1 MKLKDSSVPDKA
13 STDRCYAPSSLLD
26 VQAKEDSMVPLQQ
39 CHADSFPSLS
49 TGENTETENSSSVQ
63 LSEVEKRTT
72 TLQSGLTAS
81 QAELVTLQGQY
92 DEEKMSR
99 REDVAGVMVAD
110 VQQASMRVEATQID
124 VDCVRKELD
133 RRGTGGQT
141 GSRTSERR
149 GMERAGLEMILAE
162 QDREIIRLKEEVQR
176 LQLTLQEAEESTANQ
191 IAQLEGQLTSRTED
205 IERLQAKLQSQQD
218 YECIKTELRIFRALK
233 GASLNGFMSQE
244 KEQDLCPLSKT
255 GLVEDRDSL
264 LSPSIENLT
273 GPVIEDVEVK
283 REAQTPEGL
292 YISYDGRCSSSS
304 KPPLPCQGTSP
315 LSLSPNSLS
324 PHPPLLT
331 PLIKTEASPTAS
343 LTEDTFGLP
352 ETSQSSEDAGIG
364 EGPLSTYLWEVEGLS
379 GAKEPL
385 ETSEIAIQV
394 KEQLLKHNIGQRVFG
409 HYVLGLSQ
417 GSVSEILSRPKP
429 WSKLTLKGKESFLR
443 MKHFLSNEHNVL
455 ALRSIQVQQRGNII
469 PRIRSPET
477 GSDEIIK
484 NILEQ
489 ANKEIQRGYDETG
502 SPKCFS
508 YGLGSE
514 CTTVSSRSSGNG
526 SCDSEV
532 TIKDIL
538 EQARREMLTQ
548 QQEET
553 LQEVKRF
560 QVKHEDTSDQNTQH
574 LHQSPFSMLSPT
586 DFVQNIIR
594 KVKREISDFADYS
607 DSHWSAGSSAASPPL
622 TCVSP
627 SLVSTTSFCSP
638 FTQTGQESA
647 PKCWPLP
654 AVSHRLSKKQ
664 EVQEVLLGD
673 REEHPLAVVKVKVEL
688 SAEEEEPVQPEGVEN
703 VSPAAV
709 SITHPLKPSIP
720 PLSPD
725 NTYMHQQVDTASLTR
740 QVKQKLAQNG
750 ICQRTF
756 GEKVLGLSQ
765 GSVSDI
771 LSRPKP
777 WSKLTQKGK
786 EPFIRMQLWLLGQ
799 NLNQPPPNSSPSQER
814 YPVTNRSQSLVK
826 EPTRLI
832 LESIKENQQPS
843 QGPHSLPQPVP
854 SELDIQ
860 HLAALSPEL
869 DTLSITKKVKEV
881 LTNNN
886 LGQRLF
892 GDMVLG
898 LTQGSV
904 SDLLARP
911 KPWSKLSLKG
921 REPFIRMQLWLK
933 DPQNVEKLR
942 EIKKMDLRA
951 CMKRHYNSVSATMD
965 RDSLGAPSDM
975 PSMQDPSVLGV
986 TKKPRVL
993 LSTHDKDVLKKA
1005 YQVEPYPSQ
1014 KTVESLSLQLGL
1026 RTNTVSNWFHNYR
1039 SRMRREVEDVG
1050 LINVSMTPSQ
1060 NPIQHC
1066 SLSTNMHVVVIKQE
1080 TPELSESEEEM
1091 TKDSMQ
1097 QSKYMSAHLPAGLK
1111 AEDED
1116 LRNPSPLLCS
1126 AGQREAGA
1134 ESAENR
1140 GDLHTPE
1147 DLQDEEKQ
1155 LNGLNEKHVETTSKR
1170 AGSQPNPF
1178 AADSPVSLTS
1188 EVPGETTGLQRH
1200 LVDSGG
1206 TQKRSAKMANLDNII
1221 FRLEQAATKEETLEW
1236 EF

>member
-1 MKLKDSSVPDKA
+1 VK
-13 STDRCYAPSSLLD
+13 CYTVTSP
-26 VQAKEDSMVPLQQ
+26 
-39 CHADSFPSLS
+39 
-49 TGENTETENSSSVQ
+49 T
-63 LSEVEKRTT
+63 
-72 TLQSGLTAS
+72 GLTAS

-92 DEEKMSR
+92 DEEK
-99 REDVAGVMVAD
+99 
-110 VQQASMRVEATQID
+110 I
-124 VDCVRKELD
+124 
-133 RRGTGGQT
+133 
-141 GSRTSERR
+141 
-149 GMERAGLEMILAE
+149 AGLEMILAE

-218 YECIKTELRIFRALK
+218 YECIKTELRWNTMLQFFWSA
-233 GASLNGFMSQE
+233 AH
-244 KEQDLCPLSKT
+244 
-255 GLVEDRDSL
+255 
-264 LSPSIENLT
+264 
-273 GPVIEDVEVK
+273 
-283 REAQTPEGL
+283 
-292 YISYDGRCSSSS
+292 
-304 KPPLPCQGTSP
+304 
-315 LSLSPNSLS
+315 PNSLS

-489 ANKEIQRGYDETG
+489 ANKEIQRGCE
-502 SPKCFS
+502 SS
-508 YGLGSE
+508 

-799 NLNQPPPNSSPSQER
+799 NLNQPPPNSSPSQGG
-814 YPVTNRSQSLVK
+814 QISLTPYIDMK

-1097 QSKYMSAHLPAGLK
+1097 QSKYMSAHLPAG
-1111 AEDED
+1111 
-1116 LRNPSPLLCS
+1116 
-1126 AGQREAGA
+1126 
-1134 ESAENR
+1134 
-1140 GDLHTPE
+1140 DLHTPE

>member
-1 MKLKDSSVPDKA
+1 P
-13 STDRCYAPSSLLD
+13 TDLIIIPF
-26 VQAKEDSMVPLQQ
+26 Q
-39 CHADSFPSLS
+39 
-49 TGENTETENSSSVQ
+49 
-63 LSEVEKRTT
+63 
-72 TLQSGLTAS
+72 
-81 QAELVTLQGQY
+81 
-92 DEEKMSR
+92 
-99 REDVAGVMVAD
+99 
-110 VQQASMRVEATQID
+110 
-124 VDCVRKELD
+124 
-133 RRGTGGQT
+133 
-141 GSRTSERR
+141 
-149 GMERAGLEMILAE
+149 ERAGLEMILAE

-218 YECIKTELRIFRALK
+218 YECIKTEL
-233 GASLNGFMSQE
+233 SLYTRSTGNSSFFLCGLCG
-244 KEQDLCPLSKT
+244 QDLQSA
-255 GLVEDRDSL
+255 ERSL
-264 LSPSIENLT
+264 TE
-273 GPVIEDVEVK
+273 
-283 REAQTPEGL
+283 
-292 YISYDGRCSSSS
+292 C
-304 KPPLPCQGTSP
+304 
-315 LSLSPNSLS
+315 PNSLS

-489 ANKEIQRGYDETG
+489 ANKEIQRGCE
-502 SPKCFS
+502 SS
-508 YGLGSE
+508 

-1126 AGQREAGA
+1126 AG
-1134 ESAENR
+1134 
-1140 GDLHTPE
+1140 DLHTPE